1 MKLTGKRVYKNNKEI
16 GLVIFTYSELS
27 KKQKELYEKSNIYG
41 HAALLASNGEFNWNI
56 KFNWNIETHPFAK
69 YLKEIILDNFPEF
82 NFNGKGFWFYL
93 EEEISSNY
101 LVKQPP
107 SILKNE

>member
-41 HAALLASNGEFNWNI
+41 HAALLISNGELGWG
-56 KFNWNIETHPFAK
+56 IETHPYPYAE

-82 NFNGKGFWFYL
+82 NFNGKSFWFYL
-93 EEEISSNY
+93 EEEIRSKY

>member
-16 GLVIFTYSELS
+16 GLVIFSYSQLN

-41 HAALLASNGEFNWNI
+41 HAALLISNGGL
-56 KFNWNIETHPFAK
+56 NWNIETHPFAK

-82 NFNGKGFWFYL
+82 NFNGKSFWLYL
-93 EEEISSNY
+93 EEEISSKY

>member
-16 GLVIFTYSELS
+16 GLVIFSYSELN

-41 HAALLASNGEFNWNI
+41 HAALLISNGEL
-56 KFNWNIETHPFAK
+56 NWNIETHPFAK

-82 NFNGKGFWFYL
+82 NFNGKSFWFYL
-93 EEEISSNY
+93 EEEISSKY

>member
-16 GLVIFTYSELS
+16 GLVVFAYSELS

-41 HAALLASNGEFNWNI
+41 HAALLISNGELGWG
-56 KFNWNIETHPFAK
+56 IENHPYAE

-82 NFNGKGFWFYL
+82 NFNGKDFWFYL
-93 EEEISSNY
+93 EEEISSEY

-107 SILKNE
+107 STIKNE

>member
-27 KKQKELYEKSNIYG
+27 KKQKELYKKSNIYG
-41 HAALLASNGEFNWNI
+41 HAALLISNGELGRG
-56 KFNWNIETHPFAK
+56 IETYPHAE

-82 NFNGKGFWFYL
+82 NFNGKSFWFYL
-93 EEEISSNY
+93 EEEISSKY

-107 SILKNE
+107 STIKNE

>member
-16 GLVIFTYSELS
+16 GLVIFSYSELN

-41 HAALLASNGEFNWNI
+41 HAALLISNCGL
-56 KFNWNIETHPFAK
+56 NWNIETHPFAK

-82 NFNGKGFWFYL
+82 NFNGKSFWFYL
-93 EEEISSNY
+93 EEEIGSKY

>member
-16 GLVIFTYSELS
+16 GLVVFAYSELS
-27 KKQKELYEKSNIYG
+27 KKQKELYEKSNIHG
-41 HAALLASNGEFNWNI
+41 HAVLLIPNGGSMWD
-56 KFNWNIETHPFAK
+56 IETDPHAK

-82 NFNGKGFWFYL
+82 NFNGKSFWFYL
-93 EEEISSNY
+93 EEEISSKY

-107 SILKNE
+107 SIIKNE

>member
-16 GLVIFTYSELS
+16 GLVIFAYSELS
-27 KKQKELYEKSNIYG
+27 KKQKELYKKSNIYG
-41 HAALLASNGEFNWNI
+41 HVALLISNGELGWD
-56 KFNWNIETHPFAK
+56 IETNPYAE

-82 NFNGKGFWFYL
+82 NFNGKSFWFYL
-93 EEEISSNY
+93 EEEISSKY

-107 SILKNE
+107 SIIKNE

>member
-16 GLVIFTYSELS
+16 GLVVFAYSELS
-27 KKQKELYEKSNIYG
+27 KKQKELYKKSNIYG
-41 HAALLASNGEFNWNI
+41 HVALLISNGEFGWG
-56 KFNWNIETHPFAK
+56 IETHTYAE

-82 NFNGKGFWFYL
+82 NFNGKSFWFYL
-93 EEEISSNY
+93 EEEISSKY

-107 SILKNE
+107 SIIKNE

>member
-16 GLVIFTYSELS
+16 GLVIFSYSELN

-41 HAALLASNGEFNWNI
+41 HAALLISNGGL
-56 KFNWNIETHPFAK
+56 NWNIETHPFAK

-82 NFNGKGFWFYL
+82 NFNGKSFWFYL
-93 EEEISSNY
+93 EEEIGSKD

>member
-16 GLVIFTYSELS
+16 GLVVFAYSELS

-41 HAALLASNGEFNWNI
+41 HAALLISNGELGWG
-56 KFNWNIETHPFAK
+56 IETHTYAE

-82 NFNGKGFWFYL
+82 NFNGKSFWFYL
-93 EEEISSNY
+93 EEEISSKY
-101 LVKQPP
+101 LVKQLP

>member
-16 GLVIFTYSELS
+16 GLVAFAYSELS
-27 KKQKELYEKSNIYG
+27 KKQKELYKKSNVYG
-41 HAALLASNGEFNWNI
+41 HVALLISNSELGWG
-56 KFNWNIETHPFAK
+56 IENHPYAE
-69 YLKEIILDNFPEF
+69 YLKEIILDNLQEF
-82 NFNGKGFWFYL
+82 NFNRKSFWFYQ
-93 EEEISSNY
+93 EEEISSKY

>member
-41 HAALLASNGEFNWNI
+41 HAALLASNGELGWG
-56 KFNWNIETHPFAK
+56 IEAHPFAK

-82 NFNGKGFWFYL
+82 NFNGKDFWFYL
-93 EEEISSNY
+93 EEEISSEY

-107 SILKNE
+107 STIKNE

>member
-16 GLVIFTYSELS
+16 GLVVFAYSELS

-41 HAALLASNGEFNWNI
+41 HAALLISNGELSWNL
-56 KFNWNIETHPFAK
+56 ETDRHAE

-82 NFNGKGFWFYL
+82 NFNGKSFWFYL
-93 EEEISSNY
+93 EEEISSKY

>member
-16 GLVIFTYSELS
+16 GLVIFSYSELN

-41 HAALLASNGEFNWNI
+41 HAALLISNGGL
-56 KFNWNIETHPFAK
+56 NWNIETHPFAK

-82 NFNGKGFWFYL
+82 NFNGKSFWFYL
-93 EEEISSNY
+93 EEEIGSKC

>member
-16 GLVIFTYSELS
+16 GLVVFSYSELN

-41 HAALLASNGEFNWNI
+41 HAALLISNGGL
-56 KFNWNIETHPFAK
+56 NWNIETHPFAK
-69 YLKEIILDNFPEF
+69 YLKEIILDNFTEF
-82 NFNGKGFWFYL
+82 NFNGKSFWFYL
-93 EEEISSNY
+93 EEEIGSKY

>member
-16 GLVIFTYSELS
+16 GLVAFAYSELS
-27 KKQKELYEKSNIYG
+27 KKQKELYKKSNICG
-41 HAALLASNGEFNWNI
+41 HAVLLIPNGGLMWD
-56 KFNWNIETHPFAK
+56 IEAHPYAK

-82 NFNGKGFWFYL
+82 NFNGKSFWFYL
-93 EEEISSNY
+93 EEEISSKY

-107 SILKNE
+107 SIIKNE

>member
-41 HAALLASNGEFNWNI
+41 HAALLVSNGE
-56 KFNWNIETHPFAK
+56 FNWNIETHPFAK

-82 NFNGKGFWFYL
+82 NFNGKDFWFYL
-93 EEEISSNY
+93 EEEISGEY
-101 LVKQPP
+101 LVKHPP